1 MSFDPNDEATWPAW
15 MTLDHIRQVLGHK
28 CIKTTRKVI
37 LRPVAQGGLMFQPV
51 TAGTERVRRQFARE
65 DFVSWRNRNRME
77 AVGALA
83 PKLRKPRHDGKTAS
97 PEGGG
102 FRAWRAAKAD

>member
-1 MSFDPNDEATWPAW
+1 

-37 LRPVAQGGLMFQPV
+37 LRPVAQGGLMFHPV
-51 TAGTERVRRQFARE
+51 TAGTKRVRRQFFRE
-65 DFVSWRNRNRME
+65 DFVAWRNHNRME
-77 AVGALA
+77 AVGVLA
-83 PKLRKPRHDGKTAS
+83 PEPRKSRHDRKDLAPT
-97 PEGGG
+97 GGG